1 MAMEDIELVASIWEF
16 IRGDIVKTA
25 LDKFLT

>member
-1 MAMEDIELVASIWEF
+1 MEDIELVASILEF

-25 LDKFLT
+25 LDKVLT